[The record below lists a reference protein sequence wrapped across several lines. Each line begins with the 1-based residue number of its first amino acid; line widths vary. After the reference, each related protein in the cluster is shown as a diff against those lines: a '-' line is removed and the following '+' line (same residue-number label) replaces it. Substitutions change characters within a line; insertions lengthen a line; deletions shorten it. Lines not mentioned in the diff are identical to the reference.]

1 VQLDEDLATEAA
13 YIDVVV
19 AERMAGVV
27 ISVHRRAVDARAVLA
42 RHPVV
47 AVDRRP
53 AHGRRL
59 VVVDNRSGGE
69 AATAHLAER
78 GAQRIACITGPNRV
92 DTASERLRGYQDALA
107 GAGLRPDRSLVRRA
121 DFKEEGGY
129 RAARSL
135 LESSS
140 PPDALFVA
148 NHPMT
153 VGALRALRDLG
164 RRVPDDVAI
173 VGFDDSP
180 SPRS

>member
-1 VQLDEDLATEAA
+1 
-13 YIDVVV
+13 
-19 AERMAGVV
+19 M
-27 ISVHRRAVDARAVLA
+27 
-42 RHPVV
+42 
-47 AVDRRP
+47 
-53 AHGRRL
+53 
-59 VVVDNRSGGE
+59 
-69 AATAHLAER
+69 
-78 GAQRIACITGPNRV
+78 
-92 DTASERLRGYQDALA
+92 RGYQDALA

-180 SPRS
+180 LATLVSPQLTVVTQPAYEIGRAAAALLATAGERRAPEHVVCSPTLVVRESSLRPRRA